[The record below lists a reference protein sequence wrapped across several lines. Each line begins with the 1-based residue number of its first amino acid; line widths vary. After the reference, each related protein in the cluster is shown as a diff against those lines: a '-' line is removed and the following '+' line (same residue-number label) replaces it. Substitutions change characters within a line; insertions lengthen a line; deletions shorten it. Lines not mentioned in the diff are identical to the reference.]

1 MSELIYDYIIVGA
14 GSAGSVLAN
23 RLSENEKN
31 SVLVLEAGPEDKSPM
46 IKIPGAFAY
55 FMYSKK
61 YNWGYESEAVA
72 DIRKGQPMFC
82 PRGKTLGGS
91 SAINAMVYVR
101 GDKSD
106 YDHWEAQGNKGW
118 KFDSMLP
125 YFKKAETNERGCNDY
140 HGSQGPLYV
149 SNTQNTYPLNE
160 CFLKGSEQA
169 GYPLNDDFNGPQ
181 FEGVGYYQFTI
192 KNGER
197 CGVSRAYLK
206 PARTRK
212 NLHIQC
218 EALVNRI

>member
-106 YDHWEAQGNKGW
+106 YDH
-118 KFDSMLP
+118 
-125 YFKKAETNERGCNDY
+125 
-140 HGSQGPLYV
+140 
-149 SNTQNTYPLNE
+149 
-160 CFLKGSEQA
+160 
-169 GYPLNDDFNGPQ
+169 
-181 FEGVGYYQFTI
+181 
-192 KNGER
+192 
-197 CGVSRAYLK
+197 
-206 PARTRK
+206 
-212 NLHIQC
+212 
-218 EALVNRI
+218 